1 MKKITI
7 LALATIIFTGSLVPI
22 KSYGANPYDKKLEQA
37 IINIKELFNIPKE
50 YDKFD
55 SQVNSYGE
63 TTYFY
68 LNWSDS
74 KGELDTINI
83 STDSDSNIISFNK
96 YASTYEESKT
106 KLPNI
111 TREEGL
117 QKSLEFIEKI
127 DKDVYKSIRLK
138 ESDSIMNSTDPNY
151 RYEFI
156 RYVNDIPFPENNI
169 TISINKYSGDTT
181 DYYANWE
188 RRLSFPSPDKII
200 SVDEAKKL
208 YKENIGLKLI
218 YKISNRIYRTSE
230 NKEKEPYYIAYA
242 PLDSR
247 KAIDANTGELIEINI
262 FGPYSESLDKEAVG
276 GQMRE
281 ELTPEEQESVDKLK
295 GILEVSTIEKKA
307 REILNLD
314 ENYKMGNSYL
324 NSDYKNPGEYQWTLD
339 FIKDTNKEKQQNI
352 SISLDAKTG
361 KLINFYNY
369 KPYDQSAKPKINK
382 LDALEIAKNYL
393 SKMNSDKKD
402 QVEYLPNDYGSDKD
416 LSHNFEFIRKIDG
429 IYVENDMISIGVD
442 SISGEVNSYNL
453 SWYKG
458 KFPSKEKIISI
469 DKAYEI
475 LWNEIGFELKY
486 INLFDNKNP
495 EENNKTIKLVYSI
508 NNNKPAI
515 ISGITGEILDY
526 SGKPY
531 KQDKIVNYQ
540 DIEKSYAKE
549 KIKVLAEY
557 GVSFTGEEF
566 KPKENIK
573 QKDFVYLL
581 WKSIN
586 PYSDHMTENDIYK
599 EFIRMGYMTE
609 KEKNTDKVV
618 TKEEAIKLI
627 IKAMSLDKVAKID
640 GIYKDIFKDEKDI
653 SKDLKG
659 YMNIAYGLKI
669 IAGDG
674 KGNIK
679 PKQELKREDAANM
692 IYNYLFN

>member
-7 LALATIIFTGSLVPI
+7 LALLAIIIIGNLIPT
-22 KSYGANPYDKKLEQA
+22 KSYAVDPYSKKLEETVF
-37 IINIKELFNIPKE
+37 KMKKLFTISDE

-63 TTYFY
+63 ITYFY

-96 YASTYEESKT
+96 YSSTYEESKT

-111 TREEGL
+111 TRKEGL
-117 QKSLEFIEKI
+117 QNSLEFIEKI

-169 TISINKYSGDTT
+169 TISINKYSGDIT
-181 DYYANWE
+181 DYYTNWE
-188 RRLSFPSPDKII
+188 RKLSFPSTDKII
-200 SVDEAKKL
+200 SVDEAKEL

-218 YKISNRIYRTSE
+218 YKSSNRIYRIE
-230 NKEKEPYYIAYA
+230 EGKEKEPYYIAYA

-247 KAIDANTGELIEINI
+247 KAIDANTGKPIEINS
-262 FGPYSESLDKEAVG
+262 FGPYYDSLDKEAVG
-276 GQMRE
+276 GSMRD
-281 ELTPEEQESVDKLK
+281 ELSPEEQESVDKLK
-295 GILEVSTIEKKA
+295 GILELSTIEKKS
-307 REILNLD
+307 REILKLD
-314 ENYKMGNSYL
+314 ENYKMTNSNL
-324 NSDYKNPGEYQWTLD
+324 HSDYKNPGEYNWTLG
-339 FIKDTNKEKQQNI
+339 FINDLDKEKQQNI
-352 SISLDAKTG
+352 SICLDGKTG
-361 KLINFYNY
+361 ELISFYNY
-369 KPYDQSAKPKINK
+369 KPYDDSTKPKINK

-393 SKMNSDKKD
+393 NKINSDKKD
-402 QVEYLPNDYGSDKD
+402 QIEYIPNDYSTDKNV
-416 LSHNFEFIRKIDG
+416 SHNFEFIRKIDR
-429 IYVENDMISIGVD
+429 IYVENDIINIGVD
-442 SISGEVNSYNL
+442 SVSGEVYSYSL

-458 KFPSKEKIISI
+458 KLPSKEKMISI

-475 LWNEIGFELKY
+475 LWNEIGFELMY
-486 INLFDNKNP
+486 VNLFNDKNP

-508 NNNKPAI
+508 NNNKLAI

-531 KQDKIVNYQ
+531 KQDKIVNYG

-549 KIKVLAEY
+549 KINVLAEY

-566 KPKENIK
+566 KPKENIR

-586 PYSDHMTENDIYK
+586 PYSNHMTENDIYK
-599 EFIRMGYMTE
+599 EFIRMGYITE
-609 KEKNTDKVV
+609 KEKTPDEIV
-618 TKEEAIKLI
+618 TKEEGVKFI
-627 IKAMSLDKVAKID
+627 IKAMNLDKVAKID
-640 GIYKDIFKDEKDI
+640 GIY
-653 SKDLKG
+653 
-659 YMNIAYGLKI
+659 N
-669 IAGDG
+669 
-674 KGNIK
+674 
-679 PKQELKREDAANM
+679 
-692 IYNYLFN
+692 